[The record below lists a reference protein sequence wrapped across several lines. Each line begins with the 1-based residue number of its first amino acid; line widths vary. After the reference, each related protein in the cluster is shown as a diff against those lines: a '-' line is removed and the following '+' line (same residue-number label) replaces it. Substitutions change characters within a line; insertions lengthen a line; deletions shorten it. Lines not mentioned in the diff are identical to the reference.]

1 MLRINPIE
9 LVAGEFDNIKDLVKD
24 NTITEHH
31 SHTEQKTE
39 QVYEKSNRHWYNL
52 WRLGFGHG
60 DRYVERTR
68 EVVVNTTEEFVDMRS
83 VTEDFLEPYWSYI
96 DETQNKAVNYMDS
109 EIKRLVGLIQNKT
122 SKIDEILT
130 KKLDELDSAETK
142 EKDIE
147 AIIKQ
152 KENNLKWL
160 TSIQNRV
167 NNLISF

>member
-1 MLRINPIE
+1 
-9 LVAGEFDNIKDLVKD
+9 
-24 NTITEHH
+24 
-31 SHTEQKTE
+31 
-39 QVYEKSNRHWYNL
+39 
-52 WRLGFGHG
+52 
-60 DRYVERTR
+60 
-68 EVVVNTTEEFVDMRS
+68 
-83 VTEDFLEPYWSYI
+83 
-96 DETQNKAVNYMDS
+96 MDS

>member
-1 MLRINPIE
+1 MLVDEIQ
-9 LVAGEFDNIKDLVKD
+9 LKG
-24 NTITEHH
+24 
-31 SHTEQKTE
+31 
-39 QVYEKSNRHWYNL
+39 YEMSILN
-52 WRLGFGHG
+52 
-60 DRYVERTR
+60 
-68 EVVVNTTEEFVDMRS
+68 
-83 VTEDFLEPYWSYI
+83 
-96 DETQNKAVNYMDS
+96 DS